1 MTKVNQNLQKPTLQT
16 KKGIERHNVKP
27 QQAISVVD
35 SGNTPYQVDIT
46 PVLLQNPYSPF
57 AIALSLSIVIAA
69 IASLIKTLKQ
79 D

>member
-1 MTKVNQNLQKPTLQT
+1 MFYNQMTALKAQQSIITVQPT
-16 KKGIERHNVKP
+16 NP
-27 QQAISVVD
+27 Q
-35 SGNTPYQVDIT
+35 YQVDIT

-57 AIALSLSIVIAA
+57 AIALSLSIVIGA